1 MFQVS
6 KEASCSSEAT
16 EDSVL
21 LQLQQLSLPR
31 YCLLCLFHTV
41 PHLGPSSGL
50 RRENPALLAAEL
62 VQLFAMCVKQSIWSS
77 TDPIAQ
83 EVSQHLQQVLM
94 SVGEVLEKY
103 RYWLNN
109 QNILQNQGFW
119 FSCPSYSLNI
129 FSVCGLSSNKTCPS
143 VCLLPYTSPLH
154 MGCLASHSDKTSAL
168 FFFTICG
175 LSSN

>member
-62 VQLFAMCVKQSIWSS
+62 VQLFAMCVKQSVWSS
-77 TDPIAQ
+77 ADPVAQ
-83 EVSQHLQQVLM
+83 EVSQHLQQVLIL
-94 SVGEVLEKY
+94 VGEVLEKY

-109 QNILQNQGFW
+109 QSILQNQDF
-119 FSCPSYSLNI
+119 
-129 FSVCGLSSNKTCPS
+129 
-143 VCLLPYTSPLH
+143 
-154 MGCLASHSDKTSAL
+154 
-168 FFFTICG
+168 
-175 LSSN
+175 